1 VVQLPTAVQ
10 IQRNARRSRPR
21 VPDTQLAIFWTVRR
35 SNQSGFAPLGAGRN
49 RAGTPGRCRR
59 SKRARPALPRPPRP
73 ERRRTAD
80 PDWRRRG
87 RARGHAGRRG
97 PASIRMHPLL
107 RRDLWLAVGASA
119 VVPARRR
126 KGWVRRSRRLVQ
138 KEFSVA
144 ERRFGILVDSHDD
157 CLDVLVALTLARG

>member
-1 VVQLPTAVQ
+1 VQLPIAVQ
-10 IQRNARRSRPR
+10 IRRNARRSRPR
-21 VPDTQLAIFWTVRR
+21 VPDAQLAIFWTVRR

-73 ERRRTAD
+73 ERTAD

-97 PASIRMHPLL
+97 PASIRMHPLR
-107 RRDLWLAVGASA
+107 RRDLCLAVSLIRCIGGRTS
-119 VVPARRR
+119 PQTE
-126 KGWVRRSRRLVQ
+126 GVRRSRRLVQ

-144 ERRFGILVDSHDD
+144 ERRLGILVDSHDG
-157 CLDVLVALTLARG
+157 CLNVLVALTLARA